1 MFCVQCVSESSI
13 GVVENCGQFSG
24 TVTPGMNI
32 IAWPCSSVVGT
43 LSLRIQQMTVKVET
57 KTKDNVFIEVVV
69 SVQFRVVKEKAMEA
83 FYKLTDPRS
92 QIMSYVF
99 DSVRSTCPKL
109 ELDEAFASK
118 EEVAQGV
125 KEHLSLEMNA
135 FGYEIVQTLV
145 TDLIPDAKVKQS
157 MNEIN
162 ANRRLKEA
170 AQHKAEAEKVM
181 LVKAAEADAESK
193 YLSGTGVAKQRKA
206 IMAGLQESVKD
217 FQSSVT
223 GTAATD
229 VMTLLMMTQYFDMLH
244 SVGTQ
249 SKTTCVFTPSSD
261 GSSNVRDSMMQ
272 ARAART

>member
-1 MFCVQCVSESSI
+1 
-13 GVVENCGQFSG
+13 
-24 TVTPGMNI
+24 MNV
-32 IAWPCSSVVGT
+32 IAWPCSTIVGT
-43 LSLRIQQMTVKVET
+43 LSLRIQQLIVRVET
-57 KTKDNVFIEVVV
+57 KTKDNVFIEVVLC
-69 SVQFRVVKEKAMEA
+69 VQFRIVKEKAMEA
-83 FYKLTDPRS
+83 FYKLTDPRR
-92 QIMSYVF
+92 QIMSYVE

-125 KEHLSLEMNA
+125 KEHLAVEMSG

-145 TDLIPDAKVKQS
+145 TDLIPDQRVKQS

-170 AQHKAEAEKVM
+170 AQHKAEAEKVI
-181 LVKAAEADAESK
+181 LVKAAEAEAESK

-206 IMAGLQESVKD
+206 IMAGLQESVKE
-217 FQSSVT
+217 FQSSVS
-223 GTAATD
+223 GTEPGD

-249 SKTTCVFTPSSD
+249 SKTTCVFTPSND
-261 GSSNVRDSMMQ
+261 AGTNLRDSVMQ
-272 ARAART
+272 ASAGRI

>member
-1 MFCVQCVSESSI
+1 
-13 GVVENCGQFSG
+13 
-24 TVTPGMNI
+24 
-32 IAWPCSSVVGT
+32 
-43 LSLRIQQMTVKVET
+43 
-57 KTKDNVFIEVVV
+57 
-69 SVQFRVVKEKAMEA
+69 
-83 FYKLTDPRS
+83 
-92 QIMSYVF
+92 MSYVF

-109 ELDEAFASK
+109 ELDQAFESK
-118 EEVAQGV
+118 GEVAQGV
-125 KEHLSLEMNA
+125 KDHLSVEMQA

-145 TDLIPDAKVKQS
+145 TDLIPDAKVKAS

-217 FQSSVT
+217 FQSSVS

-229 VMTLLMMTQYFDMLH
+229 VMTLLMMTQYFDMLN

-249 SKTTCVFTPSSD
+249 SKTTCVFTPSQENGNTS
-261 GSSNVRDSMMQ
+261 VRDAVMQ
-272 ARAART
+272 AQAAGTGRNIL